1 MAAVDTIV
9 YEKKNQ
15 LVRVAGLASGKLQ
28 TLEIADLGRAAE
40 GSVYLGRITKKIE
53 LANGKI
59 GYFVNIGD
67 SKEAFL
73 NAEEYDRDE
82 LNANEGQEVIVQVAQ
97 EQRAEKGAKLVRALQ
112 FVGQNLVYC
121 PYRMNI
127 EVSAKIAYKL
137 RADELKKHVWEN
149 TTGQEGWIVRTSAV
163 NVDLNDIDAEM
174 ELLRGQFDGVRQK
187 AKTARAPMLLLERN
201 GIISDN
207 INRNK
212 GALTKIVVNDHN
224 LEKALAD
231 DFAVEF
237 SAEPFEK
244 YGLEDAILETLHKE
258 VRLKNGGRIIIEE
271 TRACT
276 AIDVDSGDDD
286 GLGSLGR
293 LNMEAA
299 EEIAHQIILRNLSG
313 KIVIDFAGSSE
324 YRYLKNA
331 IEILEEGLHRDYVR
345 SSVYGL
351 SRAGLVEISRVRRR
365 PSLQDVLSVE
375 CPTCQGSGRVEK

>member
-1 MAAVDTIV
+1 MAAIDTIV

-127 EVSAKIAYKL
+127 EVSAKIADKL
-137 RADELKKHVWEN
+137 RADELRKHVWEN

-244 YGLEDAILETLHKE
+244 YGLEDAILEALQKE

-299 EEIAHQIILRNLSG
+299 EEIARQIILRNLSG

>member
-1 MAAVDTIV
+1 MTAVDTIV

-15 LVRVAGLASGKLQ
+15 LVRLAGLAAGELQ
-28 TLEIADLGRAAE
+28 TLEIADLGRASE
-40 GSVYLGRITKKIE
+40 GNVYLGRITKKIE

-97 EQRAEKGAKLVRALQ
+97 EQRAEKGAKLVRSLQ

-127 EVSAKIAYKL
+127 EVSAKIADKL

-149 TTGQEGWIVRTSAV
+149 TTGQEGWIVRTSAANADV
-163 NVDLNDIDAEM
+163 RDIDAEM

-187 AKTARAPMLLLERN
+187 AKTAKAPMLLLERHSM
-201 GIISDN
+201 ISDN

-212 GALTKIVVNDHN
+212 ATLTKIVVNDHN

-237 SAEPFEK
+237 RANPFEE
-244 YGLEDAILETLHKE
+244 YGLEEAIIEALQKE
-258 VRLKNGGRIIIEE
+258 VRLKSGGRIIIEE
-271 TRACT
+271 ARACT

-293 LNMEAA
+293 LNIEAA
-299 EEIAHQIILRNLSG
+299 EEIARQIILRNLSG

-331 IEILEEGLHRDYVR
+331 IEILEEGLRRDYIR

-351 SRAGLVEISRVRRR
+351 SRAGLVEVSRVRRR

>member
-1 MAAVDTIV
+1 MTAVDTIV

-15 LVRVAGLASGKLQ
+15 LVRVAGLAAGKLQ

-127 EVSAKIAYKL
+127 EVSAKIADKL

-163 NVDLNDIDAEM
+163 NVNLNDIDAEM

-187 AKTARAPMLLLERN
+187 AKTARAPVLLLERN

-212 GALTKIVVNDHN
+212 AALTKIVVNDHN

-244 YGLEDAILETLHKE
+244 YGLEDAILEALQKE

-299 EEIAHQIILRNLSG
+299 EEIARQIILRNLSG

>member
-1 MAAVDTIV
+1 MTGIDTIV

-15 LVRVAGLASGKLQ
+15 VVRVAGLADGVLQ
-28 TLEIADLGRAAE
+28 TLEIADLSRAAE
-40 GSVYLGRITKKIE
+40 GNVYLGRITKKID

-67 SKEAFL
+67 TKEAFL

-82 LNANEGQEVIVQVAQ
+82 LNANEGQEVVVQVAQ

-121 PYRMNI
+121 PYRMNV
-127 EVSAKIAYKL
+127 EVSAKISDKL
-137 RADELKKHVWEN
+137 KADDLKKLVREN
-149 TTGQEGWIVRTSAV
+149 TTGQEGWIVRTSAAEA
-163 NVDLNDIDAEM
+163 DFEDIKAEM
-174 ELLRGQFDGVRQK
+174 EILRENFDEVRQK
-187 AKTARAPMLLLERN
+187 AKTAKAPALLLERS
-201 GIISDN
+201 GIISDT
-207 INRNK
+207 INRYKNTLSK
-212 GALTKIVVNDHN
+212 VVVNDHN
-224 LEKALAD
+224 LEEALKE

-237 SAEPFEK
+237 AANPFADM
-244 YGLEDAILETLHKE
+244 GLEDAIIEALQKE

-286 GLGSLGR
+286 GAGSLGR
-293 LNMEAA
+293 LNNEAA

-324 YRYLKNA
+324 YRYLKNT
-331 IEILEEGLHRDYVR
+331 IEILEEKLRNDTVR
-345 SSVYGL
+345 TYVYGL
-351 SRAGLVEISRVRRR
+351 SRAGLVEVVRSRRR
-365 PSLQDVLSVE
+365 PSLLDIYSVE
-375 CPTCQGSGRVEK
+375 CPTCKGSGRVEK

>member
-1 MAAVDTIV
+1 MTAVDTIV

-127 EVSAKIAYKL
+127 EVSAKIADKL

-163 NVDLNDIDAEM
+163 NVNLNDIDAEM
-174 ELLRGQFDGVRQK
+174 ELLRAQFDGVRQK

-244 YGLEDAILETLHKE
+244 YGLEDAILEALQKE

-299 EEIAHQIILRNLSG
+299 EEIARQIILRNLSG

>member
-1 MAAVDTIV
+1 MAAIDTIV

-127 EVSAKIAYKL
+127 EVSAKIADKL

-244 YGLEDAILETLHKE
+244 YGLEDAILEALQKE

-299 EEIAHQIILRNLSG
+299 EEIARQIILRNLSG

>member
-1 MAAVDTIV
+1 MAAIDTIV

-127 EVSAKIAYKL
+127 EVSAKIADKL

-244 YGLEDAILETLHKE
+244 YGLEDAILETLQKE

>member
-1 MAAVDTIV
+1 MTAVDTIV

-127 EVSAKIAYKL
+127 EVSAKIADKL

-163 NVDLNDIDAEM
+163 NVNLNDIDAEM

-212 GALTKIVVNDHN
+212 AALTKIVVNDHN

-244 YGLEDAILETLHKE
+244 YGLEDAILEALQKE

-299 EEIAHQIILRNLSG
+299 EEIARQIILRNLSG

>member
-1 MAAVDTIV
+1 MTGIDTIV

-15 LVRVAGLASGKLQ
+15 VVRVAGLAGGVLQ
-28 TLEIADLGRAAE
+28 TLEIADLARAAE
-40 GSVYLGRITKKIE
+40 GNVYLGRITKKID

-67 SKEAFL
+67 TKEAFL

-82 LNANEGQEVIVQVAQ
+82 LNANEGQEVVVQIAQ

-121 PYRMNI
+121 PYRMNV
-127 EVSAKIAYKL
+127 EVSAKISDKL
-137 RADELKKHVWEN
+137 KADDLKKLVREN
-149 TTGQEGWIVRTSAV
+149 TTGQEGWIVRTSAAEA
-163 NVDLNDIDAEM
+163 DFEDIKAEM
-174 ELLRGQFDGVRQK
+174 EILRENFDEVRQK
-187 AKTARAPMLLLERN
+187 AKTAKAPALLLERS
-201 GIISDN
+201 GIISDT
-207 INRNK
+207 INRYKNTL
-212 GALTKIVVNDHN
+212 AKIVVNDHN
-224 LEKALAD
+224 LEEALKE

-237 SAEPFEK
+237 AANPFADM
-244 YGLEDAILETLHKE
+244 GLEDAIIEALQKE

-286 GLGSLGR
+286 GAGSLGR
-293 LNMEAA
+293 LNNEAA

-324 YRYLKNA
+324 YRYLKNT
-331 IEILEEGLHRDYVR
+331 IEILEEKLRSDTVR
-345 SSVYGL
+345 TYVYGL
-351 SRAGLVEISRVRRR
+351 SRAGLVEVVRSRRR
-365 PSLQDVLSVE
+365 PSLLDIYSVE
-375 CPTCQGSGRVEK
+375 CPTCKGSGRVEK

>member
-127 EVSAKIAYKL
+127 EVSAKIADKL

-237 SAEPFEK
+237 STEPFEK
-244 YGLEDAILETLHKE
+244 YGLEDAILESLQKE

>member
-127 EVSAKIAYKL
+127 EVSAKIADKL

-244 YGLEDAILETLHKE
+244 YGLEDAILESLQKE

-375 CPTCQGSGRVEK
+375 CPTCHGSGRVEK

>member
-15 LVRVAGLASGKLQ
+15 LVRVAGWASGKLQ

-127 EVSAKIAYKL
+127 EVSAKIADKL

-212 GALTKIVVNDHN
+212 RALTKIIVNDHN

-237 SAEPFEK
+237 STEPFEK
-244 YGLEDAILETLHKE
+244 YGLEDAILESLQKE

>member
-1 MAAVDTIV
+1 MAAIDTIV

-97 EQRAEKGAKLVRALQ
+97 EQRAEKGAKLVRTLQ

-127 EVSAKIAYKL
+127 EVSAKIADKL

-244 YGLEDAILETLHKE
+244 YGLEDAILESLQKE

-299 EEIAHQIILRNLSG
+299 EEIANQIILRNLSG

>member
-1 MAAVDTIV
+1 MTAVDTIV

-127 EVSAKIAYKL
+127 EVSAKIADKL

-212 GALTKIVVNDHN
+212 EALTKIVVNDHN

-244 YGLEDAILETLHKE
+244 YGLEDAILEALQKE

-299 EEIAHQIILRNLSG
+299 EEIARQIILRNLSG

>member
-1 MAAVDTIV
+1 MTAVDTIV

-127 EVSAKIAYKL
+127 EVSAKIADKP

-244 YGLEDAILETLHKE
+244 YGLEDAILEALQKE

-299 EEIAHQIILRNLSG
+299 EEIARQIILRNLSG

>member
-1 MAAVDTIV
+1 MTAVDTIV

-127 EVSAKIAYKL
+127 EVSAKIADKL

-244 YGLEDAILETLHKE
+244 YGLEDAILEALQKE

-299 EEIAHQIILRNLSG
+299 EEIARQIILRNLSG

>member
-1 MAAVDTIV
+1 MAAIDTIV

-127 EVSAKIAYKL
+127 EVSAKIADKL

-244 YGLEDAILETLHKE
+244 YGLEDAILESLQKE

-299 EEIAHQIILRNLSG
+299 EEIANQIILRNLSG

>member
-1 MAAVDTIV
+1 MTAVDTIV

-127 EVSAKIAYKL
+127 EVSAKIADKP

-244 YGLEDAILETLHKE
+244 YGLEDAILEALQKE

-299 EEIAHQIILRNLSG
+299 EEIARQIILRNLSG

-351 SRAGLVEISRVRRR
+351 SSAGLVEISRVRRR

>member
-127 EVSAKIAYKL
+127 EVSAKIADKL

-244 YGLEDAILETLHKE
+244 YGLEDAILEALQKE

-299 EEIAHQIILRNLSG
+299 EEIARQIILRNLSG

>member
-121 PYRMNI
+121 PYRINI
-127 EVSAKIAYKL
+127 EVSAKIADKL

-237 SAEPFEK
+237 STEPFEK
-244 YGLEDAILETLHKE
+244 YGLEDAILETLQKE

>member
-127 EVSAKIAYKL
+127 EVSAKIADKL

-187 AKTARAPMLLLERN
+187 AKTARAPRLLLERN

-237 SAEPFEK
+237 STEPFEK
-244 YGLEDAILETLHKE
+244 YGLEDAILESLQKE

>member
-1 MAAVDTIV
+1 MTGIDTIV

-15 LVRVAGLASGKLQ
+15 VVRVAGLADGVLQ
-28 TLEIADLGRAAE
+28 TLEIADLSRAAE
-40 GSVYLGRITKKIE
+40 GNVYLGRITKKID

-67 SKEAFL
+67 TKEAFL

-82 LNANEGQEVIVQVAQ
+82 LNANEGQEVVVQVAQ

-121 PYRMNI
+121 PYRMNV
-127 EVSAKIAYKL
+127 EVSAKISDKL
-137 RADELKKHVWEN
+137 KADDLKKLVREN
-149 TTGQEGWIVRTSAV
+149 TTGQEGWIVRTSAAEA
-163 NVDLNDIDAEM
+163 DFEDITAEM
-174 ELLRGQFDGVRQK
+174 EILRENFDEVRQK
-187 AKTARAPMLLLERN
+187 AKTAKAPALLLERS
-201 GIISDN
+201 GIISDT
-207 INRNK
+207 INRYKNTLSK
-212 GALTKIVVNDHN
+212 VVVNDHN
-224 LEKALAD
+224 LEEALKE

-237 SAEPFEK
+237 AANPFADM
-244 YGLEDAILETLHKE
+244 GLEDAIIEALQKE

-286 GLGSLGR
+286 GAGSLGR
-293 LNMEAA
+293 LNNEAA

-324 YRYLKNA
+324 YRYLKNT
-331 IEILEEGLHRDYVR
+331 IEILEEKLRNDTVR
-345 SSVYGL
+345 TYVYGL
-351 SRAGLVEISRVRRR
+351 SRAGLVEVVRSRRR
-365 PSLQDVLSVE
+365 PSLLDIYSVE
-375 CPTCQGSGRVEK
+375 CPTCKGSGRVEK